1 MRPELGFDRVEVET
15 NQVPTRGMEGAMAAT
30 ATKAAAPQQYP
41 HTPEDLRKEPNYPIW
56 VRLRTGDRAA
66 RDELVV
72 RYAPLVKYVIGRMA
86 ISLPAAMDSDDVLSA
101 GTVGLLHAIDRFD
114 PDQGVRFE
122 TYALQRIRGAIIDT
136 IRSLSPLSR
145 GAGRRAKLL
154 DETTAVLAQRF
165 GRAPTQEE
173 LAAELGVDMAE
184 LGRML
189 LESAHVIVSLDG
201 GNGSGDDEGEVQ
213 SLRDLLHDPDE
224 AGTEA
229 VVEENELV
237 ERLSAAIDSLPQRD
251 RLVLNLYYHEEL
263 TLKEISRVIEVS
275 ESRVSQIH
283 TAAVMKLRALLRT
296 QSAPLARAA

>member
-1 MRPELGFDRVEVET
+1 MD
-15 NQVPTRGMEGAMAAT
+15 AAV
-30 ATKAAAPQQYP
+30 AAAPTLNPRKISDPANYP

-56 VRLRTGDRAA
+56 VRLRSGDRSA

-145 GAGRRAKLL
+145 GAGRRARLL
-154 DETTAVLAQRF
+154 DETTSALAQRL
-165 GRAPTQEE
+165 GRVPTHEE
-173 LAAELGVDMAE
+173 IARELGVDQAE

-201 GNGSGDDEGEVQ
+201 ASSGNDDDSEVQ
-213 SLRDLLHDPDE
+213 SLRDLLHNPDE
-224 AGTEA
+224 ATTDE

-237 ERLSAAIDSLPQRD
+237 ERLSSAIDSLPPRD

-296 QSAPLARAA
+296 VQFARAA

>member
-1 MRPELGFDRVEVET
+1 
-15 NQVPTRGMEGAMAAT
+15 MEGAMAAT
-30 ATKAAAPQQYP
+30 ATKVASPQQYP

-56 VRLRTGDRAA
+56 VRLRAGDRGA

-122 TYALQRIRGAIIDT
+122 TYALQRIRGSIIDT

-145 GAGRRAKLL
+145 GAGRRARML
-154 DETTAVLAQRF
+154 DETTAMLAQRL

-173 LAAELGVDMAE
+173 LARELGVDQSE

-189 LESAHVIVSLDG
+189 LESAHVIISLDG
-201 GNGSGDDEGEVQ
+201 AGSGGDDDGEVQ
-213 SLRDLLHDPDE
+213 SLRDLLHNADE
-224 AGTEA
+224 AGTDE

-237 ERLSAAIDSLPQRD
+237 ERLSSAIDSLPPRD

-296 QSAPLARAA
+296 SHLAKAA

>member
-1 MRPELGFDRVEVET
+1 MEV
-15 NQVPTRGMEGAMAAT
+15 AMAAT
-30 ATKAAAPQQYP
+30 ATKAASPQQYP

-56 VRLRTGDRAA
+56 VRLRAGDRGA

-145 GAGRRAKLL
+145 GAGRRARLL
-154 DETTAVLAQRF
+154 DETAAMLAQRF
-165 GRAPTQEE
+165 GRAPTQDE
-173 LAAELGVDMAE
+173 LARELGVDHAE

-189 LESAHVIVSLDG
+189 LESAHVIISLDG
-201 GNGSGDDEGEVQ
+201 ASGGGEEENDIQ
-213 SLRDLLHDPDE
+213 SLRDLLYDPDE
-224 AGTEA
+224 AGTDE
-229 VVEENELV
+229 VVEESELV
-237 ERLSAAIDSLPQRD
+237 DRLSSAIDSLPPRD
-251 RLVLNLYYHEEL
+251 RLV
-263 TLKEISRVIEVS
+263 
-275 ESRVSQIH
+275 
-283 TAAVMKLRALLRT
+283 
-296 QSAPLARAA
+296 

>member
-1 MRPELGFDRVEVET
+1 
-15 NQVPTRGMEGAMAAT
+15 MEAAV
-30 ATKAAAPQQYP
+30 ATTTPKQAAAPQQYP

-56 VRLRTGDRAA
+56 VRLRSGDRGA

-72 RYAPLVKYVIGRMA
+72 KYAPLVKYVIGRMA

-101 GTVGLLHAIDRFD
+101 GTVGLLHAVDRFD
-114 PDQGVRFE
+114 PEQGVRFE

-145 GAGRRAKLL
+145 GAGRRARLL
-154 DETTAVLAQRF
+154 DETTAGLAQRL
-165 GRAPTQEE
+165 GRAPTQDE
-173 LAAELGVDMAE
+173 LAQELGVDKVE

-201 GNGSGDDEGEVQ
+201 GGGDDEGEVQ
-213 SLRDLLHDPDE
+213 SLRDVLHDPDQ
-224 AGTEA
+224 AGTDEL
-229 VVEENELV
+229 VEENELV
-237 ERLSAAIDSLPQRD
+237 ERLGEAIDNLPPRD

-283 TAAVMKLRALLRT
+283 TAAVLKLRGLLRT
-296 QSAPLARAA
+296 QQPQRAAA

>member
-1 MRPELGFDRVEVET
+1 
-15 NQVPTRGMEGAMAAT
+15 
-30 ATKAAAPQQYP
+30 
-41 HTPEDLRKEPNYPIW
+41 
-56 VRLRTGDRAA
+56 
-66 RDELVV
+66 
-72 RYAPLVKYVIGRMA
+72 
-86 ISLPAAMDSDDVLSA
+86 MDSDDVLSA

-145 GAGRRAKLL
+145 GAGRRARLL
-154 DETTAVLAQRF
+154 DETNALLAQRL
-165 GRAPTQEE
+165 GRVPTQDE
-173 LAAELGVDMAE
+173 LAQELGVDLQE

-201 GNGSGDDEGEVQ
+201 ASSGGDDEGEVQ

-224 AGTEA
+224 AATDE

-237 ERLSAAIDSLPQRD
+237 ERLSSAIDSLPPRD

-283 TAAVMKLRALLRT
+283 TAAVMKLRALLRNS
-296 QSAPLARAA
+296 QLAKAA

>member
-1 MRPELGFDRVEVET
+1 
-15 NQVPTRGMEGAMAAT
+15 MEAAV
-30 ATKAAAPQQYP
+30 ATTTPKQAAAPQQYP

-56 VRLRTGDRAA
+56 VRLRGGDRGA

-72 RYAPLVKYVIGRMA
+72 KYAPLVKYVIGRMA

-101 GTVGLLHAIDRFD
+101 GTVGLLHAVDRFD
-114 PDQGVRFE
+114 PEQGVRFE

-145 GAGRRAKLL
+145 GAGRRARLL
-154 DETTAVLAQRF
+154 DETTAGLAQRL
-165 GRAPTQEE
+165 GRAPTQDE
-173 LAAELGVDMAE
+173 LARELGVDKVE

-201 GNGSGDDEGEVQ
+201 GGGDDESEVQ
-213 SLRDLLHDPDE
+213 SLRDVLHDPDQ
-224 AGTEA
+224 AGTDEL
-229 VVEENELV
+229 VEENELV
-237 ERLSAAIDSLPQRD
+237 ERLGAAIDNLPPRD

-283 TAAVMKLRALLRT
+283 TAAVLKLRGLLRT
-296 QSAPLARAA
+296 QQPLRAAA

>member
-1 MRPELGFDRVEVET
+1 MD
-15 NQVPTRGMEGAMAAT
+15 GALAT
-30 ATKAAAPQQYP
+30 TLTLKKPADPQNYP

-56 VRLRTGDRAA
+56 VRLRAGDRSA

-114 PDQGVRFE
+114 PEQGVRFE

-145 GAGRRAKLL
+145 GAGRRARLL
-154 DETTAVLAQRF
+154 DETNAALAQVL
-165 GRAPTQEE
+165 GRVPTHDE
-173 LAAELGVDMAE
+173 LARELGVDIQE
-184 LGRML
+184 LGRMM

-201 GNGSGDDEGEVQ
+201 SNSGGDDDGDVQ
-213 SLRDLLHDPDE
+213 SLRDLLHNPNQASTDE
-224 AGTEA
+224 L
-229 VVEENELV
+229 VEENELV
-237 ERLSAAIDSLPQRD
+237 ERLSVAIDSLPPRD

-263 TLKEISRVIEVS
+263 TLKEISRVIDVS

-296 QSAPLARAA
+296 QPLKAAA

>member
-1 MRPELGFDRVEVET
+1 
-15 NQVPTRGMEGAMAAT
+15 MEGAIAAST
-30 ATKAAAPQQYP
+30 TPSVGLSLKKAADPQQYP

-56 VRLRTGDRAA
+56 VRLRAGDRSA

-86 ISLPAAMDSDDVLSA
+86 ISLPASMDSDDVLSS
-101 GTVGLLHAIDRFD
+101 GTIGLLHAIDRFD
-114 PDQGVRFE
+114 PEQGVRFE

-145 GAGRRAKLL
+145 GAGRRARLL
-154 DETTAVLAQRF
+154 DENTAALAQKL

-173 LAAELGVDMAE
+173 LAQELGVDQAE

-201 GNGSGDDEGEVQ
+201 AGSGSEDDGEVQ
-213 SLRDLLHDPDE
+213 SLRDLVHDPNQ
-224 AGTEA
+224 AGTDE

-237 ERLSAAIDSLPQRD
+237 ERLSAAIDLLPQRH

-283 TAAVMKLRALLRT
+283 TAAVMKLRGLLRSG
-296 QSAPLARAA
+296 QLARAA

>member
-1 MRPELGFDRVEVET
+1 MGEMELS
-15 NQVPTRGMEGAMAAT
+15 NLGMPGATTAT
-30 ATKAAAPQQYP
+30 PTKAASPQQYP

-56 VRLRTGDRAA
+56 VRLRAGDRSA

-101 GTVGLLHAIDRFD
+101 GTIGLLHAIDRFD
-114 PDQGVRFE
+114 PEQGVRFE

-145 GAGRRAKLL
+145 GAGRRARLL
-154 DETTAVLAQRF
+154 DENTAALAQRL

-173 LAAELGVDMAE
+173 LARELGVDQAE

-201 GNGSGDDEGEVQ
+201 AGSGSEDDGEVQ
-213 SLRDLLHDPDE
+213 SLRDLVHDPNQ
-224 AGTEA
+224 AGTDE
-229 VVEENELV
+229 VVEENELI
-237 ERLSAAIDSLPQRD
+237 ERLSSAIDSLPTRD

-296 QSAPLARAA
+296 GQLARAA

>member
-1 MRPELGFDRVEVET
+1 
-15 NQVPTRGMEGAMAAT
+15 MEGAMAAT
-30 ATKAAAPQQYP
+30 PKPAAAAQQYP

-56 VRLRTGDRAA
+56 VRLRSGDRGA

-72 RYAPLVKYVIGRMA
+72 KYAPLVKYVIGRMA

-122 TYALQRIRGAIIDT
+122 TYALQRVRGAIIDT

-145 GAGRRAKLL
+145 GAGRRARLL
-154 DETTAVLAQRF
+154 DETTSALAQRL
-165 GRAPTQEE
+165 GRAPTQDE
-173 LAAELGVDMAE
+173 LARELGVDQAE

-201 GNGSGDDEGEVQ
+201 AGSGDDEGEVQ

-224 AGTEA
+224 AGTDE

-237 ERLSAAIDSLPQRD
+237 ERLGSAIDELPPRD

-283 TAAVMKLRALLRT
+283 TAAVMKLRGLLRT
-296 QSAPLARAA
+296 QQPLRMAA

>member
-1 MRPELGFDRVEVET
+1 
-15 NQVPTRGMEGAMAAT
+15 MAAT
-30 ATKAAAPQQYP
+30 PVLKKAADPHAASPQATRPNGANPQQYP

-56 VRLRTGDRAA
+56 VRLRAGDRGA

-72 RYAPLVKYVIGRMA
+72 KYAPLVKYVIGRMA

-145 GAGRRAKLL
+145 GAGRRARLL
-154 DETTAVLAQRF
+154 DETNALLAQRL
-165 GRAPTQEE
+165 GRVPTQDE
-173 LAAELGVDMAE
+173 LAQELGVDLQE

-201 GNGSGDDEGEVQ
+201 ASSGGDDEGEVQ

-224 AGTEA
+224 AATDE

-237 ERLSAAIDSLPQRD
+237 ERLSSAIDSLPPRD

-283 TAAVMKLRALLRT
+283 TAAVMKLRALLRNS
-296 QSAPLARAA
+296 QLAKAA

>member
-1 MRPELGFDRVEVET
+1 
-15 NQVPTRGMEGAMAAT
+15 MEGAMAA
-30 ATKAAAPQQYP
+30 ATKPAPNAQQYP
-41 HTPEDLRKEPNYPIW
+41 HTPEDLRKEANYPFW
-56 VRLRTGDRAA
+56 VRLRSGDRAA

-114 PDQGVRFE
+114 PEQGVRFE

-145 GAGRRAKLL
+145 GAGRRARLL
-154 DETTAVLAQRF
+154 DETTATLAQRL

-173 LAAELGVDMAE
+173 LATELGVDMAE

-201 GNGSGDDEGEVQ
+201 ASSGGDDEGDVQ

-224 AGTEA
+224 AGTDE
-229 VVEENELV
+229 VVEENELI
-237 ERLSAAIDSLPQRD
+237 ERLGSAIEALPPRD

-296 QSAPLARAA
+296 QPQLAKAA

>member
-1 MRPELGFDRVEVET
+1 
-15 NQVPTRGMEGAMAAT
+15 MEGAMAAT
-30 ATKAAAPQQYP
+30 PVVKKAGDPQGASPQGASPQQYP

-56 VRLRTGDRAA
+56 VRLRAGDRAA

-145 GAGRRAKLL
+145 GAGRRARML
-154 DETTAVLAQRF
+154 DETTSALAQRLS
-165 GRAPTQEE
+165 RAPTHEE
-173 LAAELGVDMAE
+173 LAAELGIDQAE

-201 GNGSGDDEGEVQ
+201 AGGG
-213 SLRDLLHDPDE
+213 HD
-224 AGTEA
+224 
-229 VVEENELV
+229 
-237 ERLSAAIDSLPQRD
+237 
-251 RLVLNLYYHEEL
+251 
-263 TLKEISRVIEVS
+263 
-275 ESRVSQIH
+275 
-283 TAAVMKLRALLRT
+283 
-296 QSAPLARAA
+296 

>member
-1 MRPELGFDRVEVET
+1 MD
-15 NQVPTRGMEGAMAAT
+15 GAVAAT
-30 ATKAAAPQQYP
+30 PHVKKVADPQAYP

-56 VRLRTGDRAA
+56 VRLRAGDRGA

-114 PDQGVRFE
+114 PEQGVRFE

-145 GAGRRAKLL
+145 GAGRRARML
-154 DETTAVLAQRF
+154 DETTAALAQRL
-165 GRAPTQEE
+165 GRAPTHEE
-173 LAAELGVDMAE
+173 LANELGVDQAE

-201 GNGSGDDEGEVQ
+201 ASSGGDDDGEVP

-224 AGTEA
+224 AGTDKL
-229 VVEENELV
+229 VEENELV
-237 ERLSAAIDSLPQRD
+237 ERLSQAIDSLPPRD
-251 RLVLNLYYHEEL
+251 RLVLNLYYHEVL

-283 TAAVMKLRALLRT
+283 TAAVMKLRALLRST
-296 QSAPLARAA
+296 QPLKAAA

>member
-1 MRPELGFDRVEVET
+1 
-15 NQVPTRGMEGAMAAT
+15 MAAI

-56 VRLRTGDRAA
+56 VRLRAGDRGA

-86 ISLPAAMDSDDVLSA
+86 ISLPSAMDSDDVLSA

-145 GAGRRAKLL
+145 GAGRRARLL
-154 DETTAVLAQRF
+154 DETAATLAQQL
-165 GRAPTQEE
+165 GRAPTQDE
-173 LAAELGVDMAE
+173 LARELGVDMAE

-201 GNGSGDDEGEVQ
+201 ASSGDDDGEMQ

-224 AGTEA
+224 AGTDE

-237 ERLSAAIDSLPQRD
+237 ERLSAAIDSLPRRD

-283 TAAVMKLRALLRT
+283 TAAVMKLRAVLRT
-296 QSAPLARAA
+296 SQLAKAA

>member
-1 MRPELGFDRVEVET
+1 
-15 NQVPTRGMEGAMAAT
+15 MEGAMAAT
-30 ATKAAAPQQYP
+30 LKKATDPQNYP

-56 VRLRTGDRAA
+56 VRLRAGDRDA

-145 GAGRRAKLL
+145 GAGRRARML
-154 DETTAVLAQRF
+154 DETTAALAQRL

-173 LAAELGVDMAE
+173 IATELGVDMQE

-201 GNGSGDDEGEVQ
+201 SNSGGDDDGEVQ
-213 SLRDLLHDPDE
+213 SLRDLLHDADQ
-224 AGTEA
+224 ASA
-229 VVEENELV
+229 ADVVEENELV
-237 ERLSAAIDSLPQRD
+237 ERLSAA
-251 RLVLNLYYHEEL
+251 
-263 TLKEISRVIEVS
+263 
-275 ESRVSQIH
+275 
-283 TAAVMKLRALLRT
+283 
-296 QSAPLARAA
+296 

>member
-1 MRPELGFDRVEVET
+1 
-15 NQVPTRGMEGAMAAT
+15 MEGAMAAT
-30 ATKAAAPQQYP
+30 ATKVASPQQYP

-56 VRLRTGDRAA
+56 VRLRAGDRGA

-101 GTVGLLHAIDRFD
+101 GTVGLLHAVDRFD

-145 GAGRRAKLL
+145 GAGRRARLL
-154 DETTAVLAQRF
+154 DETTASLAQRF

-173 LAAELGVDMAE
+173 IATELGVDLAE
-184 LGRML
+184 LGKML

-201 GNGSGDDEGEVQ
+201 GNGGGDDEGEVQ

-229 VVEENELV
+229 LVEENELV
-237 ERLSAAIDSLPQRD
+237 DRLSDAIDALPQRD

-283 TAAVMKLRALLRT
+283 TAAVMKLRALLR
-296 QSAPLARAA
+296 AGHLLKAA

>member
-1 MRPELGFDRVEVET
+1 
-15 NQVPTRGMEGAMAAT
+15 MEGAMAAT
-30 ATKAAAPQQYP
+30 ATKPASPQQYP

-56 VRLRTGDRAA
+56 VRLRAGDRGA

-122 TYALQRIRGAIIDT
+122 TYALQRIRGSIIDT

-145 GAGRRAKLL
+145 GAGRRARML
-154 DETTAVLAQRF
+154 DETTAMLAQRL

-173 LAAELGVDMAE
+173 LARELGVDQAE

-189 LESAHVIVSLDG
+189 LESAHVIISLDG
-201 GNGSGDDEGEVQ
+201 ASSGGDDEGEVQ

-224 AGTEA
+224 AGTDE

-237 ERLSAAIDSLPQRD
+237 ERLSSAIDSLPPRD

-283 TAAVMKLRALLRT
+283 TAAVMKLRAVLRT
-296 QSAPLARAA
+296 SHLAKAA